1 MELLV
6 CQPRGAPFLLL
17 GLALL
22 CGQVRSECE
31 RRIPNCVG
39 ENCVEKVEC
48 LNGRCGVDGACE
60 CLPCYSGPTC
70 AAYDD
75 KYGPRFA
82 IRLDTVIVNSKHEGV
97 VYKASA
103 EDEDLG
109 LTCPLGPGQHTRC
122 PCAAITY
129 SLLVPPDTLNHPLF
143 TIHESS
149 GQVFLREGSRLT
161 PGSSHQL
168 EIIAS
173 STKNSLLYDYQ
184 TLTILVHREDHLDEL
199 LHEGS
204 TVRLL
209 DEDTEALKADA
220 FNTSQFLF
228 FEDTLGGGN
237 DNEELESLDRRKRYA
252 VADENDFANLDI
264 SINRN
269 TILQDATAKLGIEI
283 EYGVT
288 ILLPKD

>member
-122 PCAAITY
+122 PCARYHLQPPRAPRHPQPPTLHY
-129 SLLVPPDTLNHPLF
+129 PRVVRAGVSPGRLAADSRKQSPVGNHCLKHQEQPPVRLPDTDHSSAPRRPLGR
-143 TIHESS
+143 T
-149 GQVFLREGSRLT
+149 
-161 PGSSHQL
+161 
-168 EIIAS
+168 
-173 STKNSLLYDYQ
+173 ST
-184 TLTILVHREDHLDEL
+184 
-199 LHEGS
+199 
-204 TVRLL
+204 
-209 DEDTEALKADA
+209 
-220 FNTSQFLF
+220 
-228 FEDTLGGGN
+228 
-237 DNEELESLDRRKRYA
+237 
-252 VADENDFANLDI
+252 
-264 SINRN
+264 
-269 TILQDATAKLGIEI
+269 
-283 EYGVT
+283 
-288 ILLPKD
+288 